1 MVNADWS
8 KVANEQAIQSLRL
21 HLVQGIGPLRFRYL
35 IEHFGNVEAV
45 LQASRRELEHVK
57 FIGPTTSETIREKHD
72 ERFVEEEL
80 RRAAKLGVR
89 IICREDNDYPALLK
103 EIPDAPVCLY
113 VQGVLSDRDRTALAI
128 VGPRRCS
135 HYGHEQAYLFGMA
148 VSRAGLTVVSGLA
161 RGVDAQAH
169 LGALEC
175 RGRTIAVIG
184 SGLGHLKEHHNRALA
199 ERIVESGGA
208 VLSELPIDRP
218 ADAENFPPRNRII
231 AGLCLGTL
239 VVEAARRSG
248 ALITASQTIDYNREL
263 FALPGRVDYA
273 TAAST
278 NFLIKTGQAKLTST
292 VQDIL
297 EELKHAGEA
306 IRENYE
312 QQTFETMSKV
322 EPQLSDAERLVLD
335 SLDVEGVNL
344 EHVCSKTKLPPEEI
358 SSSLTMLQL
367 KGVVERL
374 PGNRFARS
382 GLP

>member
-8 KVANEQAIQSLRL
+8 KVATEQAIQSLRL

-57 FIGPTTSETIREKHD
+57 FIGPITSETIREKHD

-89 IICREDNDYPALLK
+89 IVCREDNDYPALLK

-113 VQGVLSDRDRTALAI
+113 VRGVLSSRDRTALAI

-135 HYGHEQAYLFGMA
+135 QYGQEQAYQFGMA
-148 VSRAGLTVVSGLA
+148 VARTGLTVVSGLA

-169 LGALEC
+169 LGALDC

-208 VLSELPIDRP
+208 VLSELPLDRP

-239 VVEAARRSG
+239 VVEAAWRSG
-248 ALITASQTIDYNREL
+248 ALITASLTLDYNREL

-278 NFLIKTGQAKLTST
+278 NFLIKTGQAKLTAT
-292 VQDIL
+292 PQDIL
-297 EELKHAGEA
+297 EELQHATGP
-306 IRENYE
+306 IKENYE
-312 QQTFETMSKV
+312 RLTAEPMAEVESK
-322 EPQLSDAERLVLD
+322 LSDDERLILD
-335 SLDVEGVNL
+335 ALDVEGVDL
-344 EHVCSKTKLPPEEI
+344 EHVCTATKLPPEKI
-358 SSSLTMLQL
+358 SSGLTMLQL
-367 KGVVERL
+367 KGVVELL